1 VRTTATSLHASQRQ
15 HRITAARRL
24 WIEESNGLSLLW
36 FFASLRP
43 GEDVA
48 CPASEAGLFDG
59 LPCGS
64 MAMIPCRLA
73 PRRLRGGL
81 GSNLRGPRDM
91 PAVSSR
97 LRRPHRA
104 PIYPHQPLPRPS
116 RFGCGLLGS
125 SSFCPKMNGAVLSPE
140 LSFWF
145 APNLTTGRGI
155 RASARWQMYVCQAAI
170 SKPCS
175 RGPEG
180 TGPPSQTTEKPG
192 PSGRGRFSGIRL
204 DDGLGSSSAP
214 GGLTALSRIP
224 GSGGPTNH
232 YGGDIPKDIA
242 AHVREQETIQ
252 YPVI

>member
-1 VRTTATSLHASQRQ
+1 MPLNGSTEVRPLEDSGSKRAMDYRCCGSSRCSGPARMSRASRRKLVFLTA
-15 HRITAARRL
+15 
-24 WIEESNGLSLLW
+24 
-36 FFASLRP
+36 F
-43 GEDVA
+43 
-48 CPASEAGLFDG
+48 
-59 LPCGS
+59 PCGS

-104 PIYPHQPLPRPS
+104 PIYPYQPLPRPS

-125 SSFCPKMNGAVLSPE
+125 SSFCPKMNGAVLSTE
-140 LSFWF
+140 LSCWF

-175 RGPEG
+175 RGPDG

-192 PSGRGRFSGIRL
+192 CSGKGRFRGARL
-204 DDGLGSSSAP
+204 DD
-214 GGLTALSRIP
+214 R
-224 GSGGPTNH
+224 
-232 YGGDIPKDIA
+232 
-242 AHVREQETIQ
+242 
-252 YPVI
+252 